1 MIDHGYVNTDV
12 FRIVKWMCD
21 WSEHL
26 CPDRFCPAIY
36 VYRTALFSLRFT
48 KTRESQKS
56 VRTQKISFHYK
67 FHPCMHMALCHEYSI
82 WLFDFCRFDGLG
94 FLRRFQGKSIMFVG
108 DSLSRDQW
116 QSLTCLLYTAAPNLH
131 YNLTR
136 VGMISTFTIMVCC
149 PHFNLLIA
157 SSFPFS

>member
-1 MIDHGYVNTDV
+1 MCLESSNRCVTGPNICV
-12 FRIVKWMCD
+12 RIL
-21 WSEHL
+21 SSH
-26 CPDRFCPAIY
+26 
-36 VYRTALFSLRFT
+36 LFSLRFT

-94 FLRRFQGKSIMFVG
+94 FLRRFQGKAIMFVG